1 VVLSELCIIE
11 NASRRMQRLGYLKLL
26 IAQAS
31 KSSTSNLK
39 VLGSNLIS
47 TVTRLISI
55 YPTPELANYLRV
67 TIPGQPDKSLLQQLE
82 KSLSLTKPTDI
93 KVQIQDIYLSSKNLP
108 SQRGRLVPRD
118 STNYPRLGVS
128 LGLLRK
134 DSYTPLVRGQVLLH
148 LLKPDEVST
157 FQEYSPDMN
166 PMLLTQEQQFFFLYT
181 IITSDKHLII
191 PLYHQLLD
199 TKEEFADYE
208 AGNLL
213 PGIIRNIYGN
223 FRQQVR
229 SGADAIRLKKLLE
242 MADVI
247 ERWKDREY
255 KGQGARDETITV
267 RLEPLVDLGILTKDD
282 PFSYRYRLSPIG
294 RRLMTQLT
302 KNDKEQ
308 DIKRQ
313 FFTHIIDAYS
323 LGLGKISDDAERLH
337 FIYESYS
344 RLKSPLGYAPINDVM
359 LLGILLAIAAKRG
372 SFEIEEGMQTA
383 RTIQQKHPNLV
394 RFNVDRMGKLNF
406 IKFEKEIVEQY
417 S

>member
-1 VVLSELCIIE
+1 MVLSELCIIE

-31 KSSTSNLK
+31 KSSTSNLR

-55 YPTPELANYLRV
+55 SPTPELANYLRV
-67 TIPGQPDKSLLQQLE
+67 TISGQPDKSLLRQLE

-93 KVQIQDIYLSSKNLP
+93 KVQIQDVYLSSKNLP

-148 LLKPDEVST
+148 LLKPDEVSA

-181 IITSDKHLII
+181 IITSDRNLII

-199 TKEEFADYE
+199 TQGDFADYE

-213 PGIIRNIYGN
+213 PGIIRNIYKN

-242 MADVI
+242 MAEVI
-247 ERWKDREY
+247 ELWKDRQY

-267 RLEPLVDLGILTKDD
+267 RLEPLVDLGILIKDD

-294 RRLMTQLT
+294 RHLMTQLT
-302 KNDKEQ
+302 KNDNEQ
-308 DIKRQ
+308 DIKSQ

-323 LGLGKISDDAERLH
+323 LGLEKISDDAERLH

-344 RLKSPLGYAPINDVM
+344 LLKSPLGYAPINEVM
-359 LLGILLAIAAKRG
+359 LLGTLLAIQTKRG
-372 SFEIEEGMQTA
+372 YFEIEEGMQTA
-383 RTIQQKHPNLV
+383 RTIQQKHPSLV

-406 IKFEKEIVEQY
+406 IKFDKEI
-417 S
+417 SD

>member
-39 VLGSNLIS
+39 VLGGNLIS

-55 YPTPELANYLRV
+55 NPTPDLANYLRV
-67 TIPGQPDKSLLQQLE
+67 TISGQPDKSLLQQLE

-148 LLKPDEVST
+148 LLKSDEVST
-157 FQEYSPDMN
+157 FQEYSPNMN

-181 IITSDKHLII
+181 IITSDRHLII

-199 TKEEFADYE
+199 TKGDFADYE

-213 PGIIRNIYGN
+213 PGIIRDIYEN
-223 FRQQVR
+223 LRQQAR
-229 SGADAIRLKKLLE
+229 SGADEIRLKKLLE

-267 RLEPLVDLGILTKDD
+267 RLEPLVDLGILTKKD
-282 PFSYRYRLSPIG
+282 PLSYRYRLSSIG
-294 RRLMTQLT
+294 RHLMTQLT
-302 KNDKEQ
+302 KNKNGL
-308 DIKRQ
+308 DIERQ
-313 FFTHIIDAYS
+313 LFEHFVEAYS
-323 LGLGKISDDAERLH
+323 LELKTLSDDSDRLP

-359 LLGILLAIAAKRG
+359 LLGILLAIEAKRG
-372 SFEIEEGMQTA
+372 YFEIEEGMQTA
-383 RTIQQKHPNLV
+383 RTIQQKYPSLV
-394 RFNVDRMGKLNF
+394 RFNVDRMGKLSF
-406 IKFEKEIVEQY
+406 IKFDKEITG
-417 S
+417 